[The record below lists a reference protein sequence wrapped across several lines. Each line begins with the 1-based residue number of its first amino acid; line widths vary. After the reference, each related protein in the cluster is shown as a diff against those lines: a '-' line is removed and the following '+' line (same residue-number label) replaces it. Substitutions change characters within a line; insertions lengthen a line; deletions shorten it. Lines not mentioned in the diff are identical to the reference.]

1 MTQTA
6 ADNALSDSALDRLA
20 SGDAPVLETV
30 FAMHLDALERSGL
43 DPETYVCVRLAALV
57 AMDAAPM
64 SYAITFAAAS
74 DAGVSVEKAQSVLVA
89 LAPLVGTARITAAA
103 GAILRAAMGADALAA
118 SAVPEQRTSS
128 E

>member
-6 ADNALSDSALDRLA
+6 PDNALDRLA
-20 SGDAPVLETV
+20 SGDTPVLDTV

-74 DAGVSVEKAQSVLVA
+74 DAGLSVEKAQSVLVA

-103 GAILRAAMGADALAA
+103 GAILRAMAGAEALA
-118 SAVPEQRTSS
+118 SAVPEQRSPS